1 MKRYHILD
9 LKSDSCKV
17 VVATSYV
24 SPLSQV
30 YAIALELKSI
40 GYQGDVIFDLVLSNG
55 FSSNRFL
62 KTDFD
67 GEQLNIGKICVAWEV
82 IETEPGIKGDTASGG
97 SKPATVETG
106 LVVQVPFFVNKG
118 DILVINTSDG
128 KYVSRAN
135 H

>member
-67 GEQLNIGKICVAWEV
+67 GEQLNIGKIEV
-82 IETEPGIKGDTASGG
+82 LPKLKSNILDELYVFFYEHPQYVKASSLPEP
-97 SKPATVETG
+97 
-106 LVVQVPFFVNKG
+106 Q
-118 DILVINTSDG
+118 
-128 KYVSRAN
+128 KYVLLNKVLYGEITGSTCC
-135 H
+135 

>member
-1 MKRYHILD
+1 MKRYHILN

-30 YAIALELKSI
+30 YAIANELKSVDYK
-40 GYQGDVIFDLVLSNG
+40 GEVIFDLVLSNG

-67 GEQLNIGKICVAWEV
+67 GNQLNIGKIEAFSKVKDNILDELYVFFYEHPQFVKASSLP
-82 IETEPGIKGDTASGG
+82 EP
-97 SKPATVETG
+97 
-106 LVVQVPFFVNKG
+106 Q
-118 DILVINTSDG
+118 
-128 KYVSRAN
+128 KYVLLNKVLFGEISSSTSG
-135 H
+135 

>member
-1 MKRYHILD
+1 MKRYHILN

-30 YAIALELKSI
+30 YAIANELKSVDYK
-40 GYQGDVIFDLVLSNG
+40 GEVIFDLVLSNG

-67 GEQLNIGKICVAWEV
+67 GDQLNIGKIEAFSKVKDNILDELYVFFYEHPQFVKASSLP
-82 IETEPGIKGDTASGG
+82 EP
-97 SKPATVETG
+97 
-106 LVVQVPFFVNKG
+106 Q
-118 DILVINTSDG
+118 
-128 KYVSRAN
+128 KYVLLNKVLFGEISGSTCG
-135 H
+135 

>member
-55 FSSNRFL
+55 LSSNRFL

-67 GEQLNIGKICVAWEV
+67 GEQLNIGKIEV
-82 IETEPGIKGDTASGG
+82 LPKLKSNILDELYVFFYEHPQYVKASSLPEP
-97 SKPATVETG
+97 
-106 LVVQVPFFVNKG
+106 Q
-118 DILVINTSDG
+118 
-128 KYVSRAN
+128 KYVLLNKVLYGEITGSTCS
-135 H
+135 

>member
-1 MKRYHILD
+1 MKRYHILN

-30 YAIALELKSI
+30 YAIANELKSVDYK
-40 GYQGDVIFDLVLSNG
+40 GEVIFDLVLSNG

-67 GEQLNIGKICVAWEV
+67 GNQLNIGKIEAFSKVKDNILDELYVFFYEHPQFVKASSLP
-82 IETEPGIKGDTASGG
+82 EP
-97 SKPATVETG
+97 
-106 LVVQVPFFVNKG
+106 Q
-118 DILVINTSDG
+118 
-128 KYVSRAN
+128 KYVLLNKVLFGEISSSTCG
-135 H
+135 

>member
-62 KTDFD
+62 RTDFD
-67 GEQLNIGKICVAWEV
+67 GEQLNISKIEV
-82 IETEPGIKGDTASGG
+82 LPKLKSNILDELYVFFYEHPQYVKASSLPEP
-97 SKPATVETG
+97 
-106 LVVQVPFFVNKG
+106 Q
-118 DILVINTSDG
+118 
-128 KYVSRAN
+128 KYVLLNKVLYGEITGSTCS
-135 H
+135 

>member
-40 GYQGDVIFDLVLSNG
+40 GYQGDVYGIQTENMESVGNIFEH
-55 FSSNRFL
+55 
-62 KTDFD
+62 
-67 GEQLNIGKICVAWEV
+67 GEQYGFTKEA
-82 IETEPGIKGDTASGG
+82 IKMFTPSL
-97 SKPATVETG
+97 PV
-106 LVVQVPFFVNKG
+106 
-118 DILVINTSDG
+118 
-128 KYVSRAN
+128 
-135 H
+135 

>member
-1 MKRYHILD
+1 MKRYHILN

-30 YAIALELKSI
+30 YAIANELKSVDYK
-40 GYQGDVIFDLVLSNG
+40 GEVIFDLVLSNG

-67 GEQLNIGKICVAWEV
+67 GNQLNIGK
-82 IETEPGIKGDTASGG
+82 
-97 SKPATVETG
+97 
-106 LVVQVPFFVNKG
+106 
-118 DILVINTSDG
+118 
-128 KYVSRAN
+128 
-135 H
+135 

>member
-9 LKSDSCKV
+9 LNSDSRKV

-30 YAIALELKSI
+30 YAIAFELKSI
-40 GYQGDVIFDLVLSNG
+40 GYKGEVIFDLVLSNG

-67 GEQLNIGKICVAWEV
+67 GEHLNIGGIEV
-82 IETEPGIKGDTASGG
+82 LPKLKSNILNELYTFFYQHPQYIKASSLPEPQKYALLNKVLFGEK
-97 SKPATVETG
+97 TG
-106 LVVQVPFFVNKG
+106 L
-118 DILVINTSDG
+118 TCS
-128 KYVSRAN
+128 
-135 H
+135 